1 MSEEKLINDLSIQ
14 VATVN
19 GSGSQTANNTII
31 KTLFRMGIPV
41 GGKNIFPSNIA
52 GLPTWFNIRA
62 NKHGYTARK
71 KEVDMVIAMNQAT
84 IDEDIM
90 TLKSG
95 GVVIYNSDLKLA
107 ETTKRDDVI
116 WYPVPFGTI
125 ARENFADIKLR
136 KLLTNMLYVGFL
148 AELLGLEEA
157 VVKEVIHDNFKG
169 KTKAIEPNNVAYDIG
184 AKYFRDNFT
193 KQDKYSVERMDSNQG
208 KILIDGNTAGALG
221 SLFAG
226 VTVVTWYPITPSS
239 SLCESLISYLKQYR
253 IDENGKAKFAEVQ
266 AEDELA
272 AVGMALGAGWAGARS
287 ITATAGPGVS
297 LMAEFVGLGYYA
309 EIPTVIWDVQ
319 RMGPSTGLPTRT
331 SQGDLLSTYTL
342 SHGDTKHVI
351 LLPSNPNECFEMSGP
366 AFDLAER
373 LQTPVFVLSDLDI
386 GMNNWSTP
394 EFTYPEAIYDRGK
407 VLNAEDLDRVG
418 SFARYKDVDG
428 DGIPYRTLPGTKHN
442 LAAYFTRGSGHNEK
456 SGYSERSDDYMN
468 NMDRLDRKFETARK
482 LVPQPVIDRVEGAKV
497 GIIAFGST
505 DLAMKEARDTLAK
518 EGVKTNYLLLKAL
531 PLSEDVKKF
540 IEENDVV
547 YVVEQNRDAQ
557 LMNIIVMEYRDHKKN
572 LKSSLHYHGMP
583 VDAMSVV
590 ESILSQERVAV

>member
-52 GLPTWFNIRA
+52 GLPTWFNIRV
-62 NKHGYTARK
+62 NRHGYTARK

-84 IDEDIM
+84 VDEDIM

-107 ETTKRDDVI
+107 ETTKRDDVL
-116 WYPVPFGTI
+116 WYPVPFSTI
-125 ARENFADIKLR
+125 ARDNFTDIKLR

-157 VVKEVIHDNFKG
+157 TVKEVIHDNFKG

-184 AKYFRDNFT
+184 AKYYKENFT
-193 KQDKYSVERMDSNQG
+193 KQDKYYVERMDANQG
-208 KILIDGNTAGALG
+208 KILIDGNTSGALG

-226 VTVVTWYPITPSS
+226 CTVVTWYPITPSS
-239 SLCESLISYLKQYR
+239 SLCESLISYLKEHR

-297 LMAEFVGLGYYA
+297 LMSEFVGLGYYA

-331 SQGDLLSTYTL
+331 SQGDLLSTYIL

-351 LLPSNPNECFEMSGP
+351 LLPSNPNECFDMAGTS
-366 AFDLAER
+366 FDLAER

-394 EFTYPEAIYDRGK
+394 EFTYPEVIYDRGK
-407 VLNAEDLDRVG
+407 VLSAEDLEKAG

-468 NMDRLDRKFETARK
+468 NMDRLARKFETARS
-482 LVPQPVIDRVEGAKV
+482 LVPQPVINKMDGAKV

-505 DLAMKEARDTLAK
+505 DLAMQEARDVLLK

-531 PLSEDVKKF
+531 PLSEEVKKF

-557 LMNIIVMEYRDHKKN
+557 LMNIIVMEYRDHKRN

-583 VDAMSVV
+583 FDAMSLV

>member
-482 LVPQPVIDRVEGAKV
+482 LVPQPVIDRVDGAKV

-505 DLAMKEARDTLAK
+505 DLAMQEARDTLAK

>member
-1 MSEEKLINDLSIQ
+1 VSEEKLINDLSIQ

-52 GLPTWFNIRA
+52 GLPTWFNIRV
-62 NKHGYTARK
+62 NRHGYTARK

-107 ETTKRDDVI
+107 ETTKRDDVL
-116 WYPVPFGTI
+116 WYPVPFSTI
-125 ARENFADIKLR
+125 ARDNFTDIKLR

-157 VVKEVIHDNFKG
+157 TVKEVIHDNFKG
-169 KTKAIEPNNVAYDIG
+169 KTKAIEPNNIAYDIG
-184 AKYFRDNFT
+184 AKYYKENFT
-193 KQDKYSVERMDSNQG
+193 KQDKYYVERMDANQG
-208 KILIDGNTAGALG
+208 KILIDGNTSGALG

-226 VTVVTWYPITPSS
+226 CTVVTWYPITPSS
-239 SLCESLISYLKQYR
+239 SLCESLISYLKEHR

-287 ITATAGPGVS
+287 ITATAGPGIS

-331 SQGDLLSTYTL
+331 SQGDLLSTYIL

-407 VLNAEDLDRVG
+407 VLNAEELEKAG

-468 NMDRLDRKFETARK
+468 NMDRLARKFETARK
-482 LVPQPVIDRVEGAKV
+482 LVPQPVINKMDGAKV

-505 DLAMKEARDTLAK
+505 DLAMQEARDVLAK

-531 PLSEDVKKF
+531 PLSEEVKKF

-557 LMNIIVMEYRDHKKN
+557 LMNIIVMEYRDHKRN

-583 VDAMSVV
+583 FDAMSLV

>member
-52 GLPTWFNIRA
+52 GLPTWFNIRV
-62 NKHGYTARK
+62 NRHGYTARK

-107 ETTKRDDVI
+107 ETTKREDVL
-116 WYPVPFGTI
+116 WYPVPFSTI
-125 ARENFADIKLR
+125 ARDNFTDIKLR

-157 VVKEVIHDNFKG
+157 TVKEVIHDNFKG

-184 AKYFRDNFT
+184 AKYYKENFT
-193 KQDKYSVERMDSNQG
+193 KQDKYYVERMDANQG
-208 KILIDGNTAGALG
+208 KILIDGNTSGALG

-226 VTVVTWYPITPSS
+226 CTVVTWYPITPSS
-239 SLCESLISYLKQYR
+239 SLCESLISYLKEHR

-331 SQGDLLSTYTL
+331 SQGDLLSTYIL

-407 VLNAEDLDRVG
+407 VLNAEDLEKVG

-468 NMDRLDRKFETARK
+468 NMDRLARKFETARK
-482 LVPQPVIDRVEGAKV
+482 LVPQPVINKMDGAKV

-505 DLAMKEARDTLAK
+505 DLAMQEARDILAK
-518 EGVKTNYLLLKAL
+518 EGIKTNYLLLKAL
-531 PLSEDVKKF
+531 PLSEEVKKF

-557 LMNIIVMEYRDHKKN
+557 LMNIIVMEYRDHKRN

-583 VDAMSVV
+583 FDAMSLV

>member
-253 IDENGKAKFAEVQ
+253 IDENGKAKFSEVQ

-272 AVGMALGAGWAGARS
+272 AVGMAFGAGWAGARS
-287 ITATAGPGVS
+287 ITATSGPGIS

-482 LVPQPVIDRVEGAKV
+482 LVPQPVIDRVDGAKV

-505 DLAMKEARDTLAK
+505 DLAMQEARDTLAK

-557 LMNIIVMEYRDHKKN
+557 LMNIIVMEYRDHKRN